1 VIIAK
6 DKLVSG
12 GNTISGN
19 IIDSY
24 NKAVSISPYNSTIG
38 TV

>member
-1 VIIAK
+1 VIITK

-19 IIDSY
+19 IIDGY
-24 NKAVSISPYNSTIG
+24 NKAISISPNNLTIG